1 MPAATVDAY
10 IDGLPGPLA
19 ARVSALRD
27 TIRKAAP
34 DMTETIKYGMPAF
47 RMGNTYLVYLGA
59 WKNHI
64 ALYPVA
70 RGDADFEARLARYRA
85 EKDTVRFLHKDD
97 VSFDIVTMIVTARL
111 KALKDKV

>member
-10 IDGLPGPLA
+10 IDGLPGPVA

-47 RMGNTYLVYLGA
+47 RVGDTYLVYLGA
-59 WKNHI
+59 WKKHV

-70 RGDADFEARLARYRA
+70 RRDADFEARVGPYRA

-97 VSFDIVTMIVTARL
+97 VPFDIVTMIVEARV